1 MLSSASSWLQLDR
14 LEQAKVQVNTGSGG
28 AFPCHFD
35 LPAASDA
42 RRILTALLYLNPDWA
57 EGDGGEVEILPFP
70 FADSPLPPLDRR
82 LVVFSSCTTL
92 HRVRPFRGASSR
104 VCINLWFEGEAQIP
118 FPAPLRAPS
127 VDERVLK
134 VIRILRQ
141 QPVELRAFC
150 KVWYSDLFVESLR
163 DAFEASE
170 ALEAAL
176 QLHQTER
183 QAVESRIA
191 PATLRLL
198 REFLPLR
205 PVAEQV
211 EEAAEMTDLF
221 DGSVLQKCVKDN
233 SQVLINCRNN
243 RKILARVKA
252 FDRHSNMVLENV
264 RWPIWAQQG
273 AIVVPIWLS
282 SLPRLLPAS
291 PHGCRDHNRLF
302 MPAMRILTILHTL
315 AIAAAVR
322 ESDGVIETS
331 CESSEVA
338 SARGGVLLQRTV
350 LNRVRAILGSGQF
363 LEHFEPKQNS
373 NSTPGEGSIRHLPC
387 GQLIKLNASYALDAT
402 CPSSCPLHVD
412 PTSDSAKDFCQSMC
426 VPEGACK
433 RHNPKAP
440 VGDPAIGSCRG
451 AVVDG
456 CEVPSEDGTD
466 SCEEC
471 DGFFYLT
478 KDRKCARKYAW
489 ALYVIA
495 AVLVVVILLALAI
508 LVDLLMRPVTNEAGL
523 EDALAYRSRQKLRMP
538 NVDGSGRHLYPLSTN
553 LCTGIVGGPGLAL
566 HFRFQAVIVI
576 WAAVIASSWLL
587 LALLVDYDLLVL
599 GTKEFGTAVG
609 CRQKGARQ
617 ALFSIAF
624 AGAFLTAS
632 IAVLSPLKAQIQ
644 TELGCTDAQTGLPAF
659 ATQFSQVAAAAFS
672 GIFASQKGVS
682 RRFVLSM
689 SCAVVSVS
697 TCLIVVKPSIGLLCV
712 LRVFVGAGYA
722 CGMIIIPSLL
732 VDYFPIPDRSYV
744 FALFEVSCLLGGAFS
759 YAIGAVIAEAMGWK
773 AAVVTVGAPCLIA
786 SAAVNFIRE
795 PKQGINDVN
804 VVEEGTSTIAKYH
817 KVLSNQHFL
826 VIVAVSIMNTFAES
840 ALADWFPT
848 LLQRFDGQ
856 SVRTAGLECAFAGI
870 LGGLFGSI
878 LGAKAI
884 RNFQESGKNIELL
897 APGMATMA
905 TIWPC
910 LALLSFQMQN
920 IFSIVALSAA
930 YMSAFTLS
938 SVCLSVL
945 LTKVFPS
952 SQISLAVSVRQL
964 CTSGLGTAYN
974 KASLQSLFSTEDEH
988 AFRNCVLVAWGR
1000 ATQRRLMWLKTWF
1013 LSFVYIFSFLGSV
1026 FFGARQLYFWERLD
1040 DNNDTMKDYAL
1051 RLSGLPWLDGTV
1063 RMEEELKESL
1073 QLATGRTVVGVSVC
1087 WDYHEHQ
1094 EAVRARLEKG
1104 EDVHQQGV
1112 VIRQDMGPFRSTLF
1126 HFEQMILAEDKEQ
1139 LLSEDEF
1146 RDLLMSMRCC
1156 STAFAVFETE
1166 RARDEAAVL
1175 LSSGLAFRGTCL
1187 EASPAVREP
1196 HGVNWRNMRTT
1207 GLAGKLQR
1215 LGRGFALILVGVA
1228 LYLGIFYAPYAWSI
1242 LKFNYEGGQQPGI
1255 VYTIAFSLIVCV
1267 GNLMMAEMCSRVA
1280 DTIGFEYKETR
1291 ENCYMVLYL
1300 LAIVIN
1306 VGLDIWTTYYM
1317 ASQTFSCHDSF
1328 CSGYHRERF
1337 NQPRKSR
1344 YFLLHVSMCKT
1355 ACVFSNTHLR
1365 WLEVMHYCTCAT
1377 MKVSRL

>member
-1 MLSSASSWLQLDR
+1 
-14 LEQAKVQVNTGSGG
+14 
-28 AFPCHFD
+28 
-35 LPAASDA
+35 
-42 RRILTALLYLNPDWA
+42 
-57 EGDGGEVEILPFP
+57 
-70 FADSPLPPLDRR
+70 
-82 LVVFSSCTTL
+82 
-92 HRVRPFRGASSR
+92 
-104 VCINLWFEGEAQIP
+104 
-118 FPAPLRAPS
+118 
-127 VDERVLK
+127 
-134 VIRILRQ
+134 
-141 QPVELRAFC
+141 
-150 KVWYSDLFVESLR
+150 
-163 DAFEASE
+163 
-170 ALEAAL
+170 
-176 QLHQTER
+176 
-183 QAVESRIA
+183 
-191 PATLRLL
+191 
-198 REFLPLR
+198 
-205 PVAEQV
+205 
-211 EEAAEMTDLF
+211 
-221 DGSVLQKCVKDN
+221 
-233 SQVLINCRNN
+233 
-243 RKILARVKA
+243 
-252 FDRHSNMVLENV
+252 
-264 RWPIWAQQG
+264 
-273 AIVVPIWLS
+273 
-282 SLPRLLPAS
+282 
-291 PHGCRDHNRLF
+291 
-302 MPAMRILTILHTL
+302 MPAMRVLTIFYAL
-315 AIAAAVR
+315 AIAAAAR
-322 ESDGVIETS
+322 KSYGVIETS
-331 CESSEVA
+331 CESCEA

-350 LNRVRAILGSGQF
+350 LNRVREILGSGQF

-373 NSTPGEGSIRHLPC
+373 NSTPSEGSVRHLPC
-387 GQLIKLNASYALDAT
+387 GQLIKLNASFALDAT

-412 PTSDSAKDFCQSMC
+412 PTSDSVKDFCQSMC
-426 VPEGACK
+426 VKEGACK
-433 RHNPKAP
+433 LHNPKAP
-440 VGDPAIGSCRG
+440 VGDPGIGSCRG

-456 CEVPSEDGTD
+456 CQVPSEDGTD

-489 ALYVIA
+489 VLYVIA

-576 WAAVIASSWLL
+576 WAAVIASSWML

-682 RRFVLSM
+682 RRFVLAT

-697 TCLIVVKPSIGLLCV
+697 TCLIVVKPSIGLLCI

-732 VDYFPIPDRSYV
+732 VDYYPIPDRSHV

-759 YAIGAVIAEAMGWK
+759 YAIGSVIAQAAGWK
-773 AAVVTVGAPCLIA
+773 AAVMTVGAPCLIA
-786 SAAVNFIRE
+786 SAAVQFIRE

-804 VVEEGTSTIAKYH
+804 VVEEATSTISKYQA
-817 KVLSNQHFL
+817 VLSNQHFL

-856 SVRTAGLECAFAGI
+856 SVRTAGLECACAGI
-870 LGGLFGSI
+870 VGGLFGSM
-878 LGAKAI
+878 LGAKAVK
-884 RNFQESGKNIELL
+884 NFQENGKNIELL
-897 APGMATMA
+897 APGVATMA

-910 LALLSFQMQN
+910 VALLSFQMNN

-930 YMSAFTLS
+930 YMSSFTLS

-952 SQISLAVSVRQL
+952 SQISLAVSIRHL
-964 CTSGLGTAYN
+964 CTSGLGTAVAPVITGWLSDRTHSLRSALHLPLGVQLASGFLLLTSSRILSAVTSCSTGEAR
-974 KASLQSLFSTEDEH
+974 KATLQSLFSAEDEQEPGGLLAEKSKSLAYGDRAGAWQKILSRTE

-1063 RMEEELKESL
+1063 RMEEELKERL
-1073 QLATGRTVVGVSVC
+1073 QLTTGHAVVGVSVC

-1094 EAVRARLEKG
+1094 EAVRAQLEKG
-1104 EDVHQQGV
+1104 EDVQQQGV
-1112 VIRQDMGPFRSTLF
+1112 VTRQDGNSAMDMGPFRNTLF
-1126 HFEQMILAEDKEQ
+1126 HVEQMILTEDQEQ

-1146 RDLLMSMRCC
+1146 RDLLMSIRCC

-1166 RARDEAAVL
+1166 RARDEAAL
-1175 LSSGLAFRGTCL
+1175 MLSSGLAFRGTCL

-1207 GLAGKLQR
+1207 GLAGRLER
-1215 LGRGFALILVGVA
+1215 LGRGFALILLGVA

-1317 ASQTFSCHDSF
+1317 ASQNVGRTFLWWP
-1328 CSGYHRERF
+1328 EV
-1337 NQPRKSR
+1337 
-1344 YFLLHVSMCKT
+1344 LLTVHVQ
-1355 ACVFSNTHLR
+1355 R
-1365 WLEVMHYCTCAT
+1365 
-1377 MKVSRL
+1377 